1 MVESDS
7 RHQATSGL
15 VRLNVFAACGKFFRW
30 SMMTGAPF
38 DKRLSHHADLEGH
51 EDRIMER
58 AANLKKRVFFL
69 LAPFGMLRA
78 CFMRF
83 VVNIL
88 TSFRCDVA
96 ALRFL
101 PFLDPLIQ
109 GLQNPGVYRRDDIHR
124 RIQLLFGHPR
134 FPCVRKAPLHSRV
147 AQAHHRHGEADEH
160 FLPVGETFHRVGVT
174 IERTK
179 VGFLQ
184 CLSPLV

>member
-1 MVESDS
+1 
-7 RHQATSGL
+7 
-15 VRLNVFAACGKFFRW
+15 
-30 SMMTGAPF
+30 MTGAPF

-109 GLQNPGVYRRDDIHR
+109 GLQNPGVDRRDDIHR

-134 FPCVRKAPLHSRV
+134 FPCVRKAPVHSRI
-147 AQAHHRHGEADEH
+147 AKPHHRDGKTDEH
-160 FLPVGETFHRVGVT
+160 FFPFREALRCMSIPV
-174 IERTK
+174 ERSK
-179 VGFLQ
+179 VRFLQ
-184 CLSPLV
+184 GRCSFGFASLESRVSSSQPETRDSKPETQFMPASLR